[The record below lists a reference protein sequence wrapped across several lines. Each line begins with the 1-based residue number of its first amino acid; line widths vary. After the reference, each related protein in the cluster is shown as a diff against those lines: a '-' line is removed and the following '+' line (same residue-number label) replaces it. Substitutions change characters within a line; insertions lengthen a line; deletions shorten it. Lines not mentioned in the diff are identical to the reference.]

1 MTTEARRGREAGHCH
16 NGDMKRF
23 GLTNFYLQA
32 GVLLI
37 LLGML
42 CYALPFVVPM
52 APDTLRL
59 MGNVMPIVLVA
70 GIVVYLIGRVVAMR
84 NRSGG

>member
-1 MTTEARRGREAGHCH
+1 MTIVH
-16 NGDMKRF
+16 GDNAAMKRF

-37 LLGML
+37 LLGMF

-52 APDTLRL
+52 APDTLQL
-59 MGNVMPIVLVA
+59 LANVTPVVLIV
-70 GIVVYLIGRVVAMR
+70 GIVVYLVGRVVAMR
-84 NRSGG
+84 QRSGS

>member
-1 MTTEARRGREAGHCH
+1 
-16 NGDMKRF
+16 MKRF

-32 GVLLI
+32 GVVLI

-52 APDTLRL
+52 PAGTLL
-59 MGNVMPIVLVA
+59 VMGNVAAIMLMGGVICYLV
-70 GIVVYLIGRVVAMR
+70 GRVVSIR
-84 NRSGG
+84 SRSGS